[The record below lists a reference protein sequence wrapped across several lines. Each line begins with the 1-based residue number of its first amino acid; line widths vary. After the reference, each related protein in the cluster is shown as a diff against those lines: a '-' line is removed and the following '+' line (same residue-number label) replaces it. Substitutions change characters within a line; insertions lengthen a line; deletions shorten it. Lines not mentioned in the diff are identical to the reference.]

1 MYFSRSSYDYMYI
14 EERRVIA
21 VFFFGRN
28 LRSHLSEE
36 YTIIV

>member
-21 VFFFGRN
+21 ELFLVVIYVHILVTN
-28 LRSHLSEE
+28 IL
-36 YTIIV
+36 